1 MSWQP
6 SEDWRARSSSFM
18 CTSLQMVKGRSL
30 GSITSTFSL
39 PPPMS
44 TIHMVLA
51 MVAQRDWEIHQIDI
65 KSAYLYASIQEEI
78 YIRTPPEYL
87 RDDQHGKVLKLKR
100 SLPRL
105 KWAGYEWAEE
115 LAGVF
120 AKLGFSR
127 SRVDQA
133 VYYKCTS
140 MEQMVITVFVND
152 MAVTSNHIS
161 LIKHFKT
168 HLQQF
173 FEINSSRYWT

>member
-1 MSWQP
+1 
-6 SEDWRARSSSFM
+6 
-18 CTSLQMVKGRSL
+18 MVKGRSL

-78 YIRTPPEYL
+78 YIHTPPGYL

-100 SLPRL
+100 SLPGL
-105 KWAGYEWAEE
+105 KLAGYEWAEE

-133 VYYKCTS
+133 VYYRCTS
-140 MEQMVITVFVND
+140 KEQMVITVSVND

-168 HLQQF
+168 QLQQF
-173 FEINSSRYWT
+173 FKILDLGELKWLLGLEVMCNRAAC